1 MDLAVSGNSTAAGVR
16 SLGRFRSPHQRSDCF
31 RRRKRWHRPEHYM
44 AMVCASWRLE
54 TNAYDAVAS
63 TARRCRYGPFARIG
77 PRDSLW
83 RTKQRDADER
93 HLGIRAV
100 ALAVHSVCQNE
111 STNAVAFDL
120 QPHLKGE
127 LIELRPLAP
136 DDWDELFAVA
146 SDSLIWEQHPESDRY
161 KEDVFR
167 AFFNGALESGGAFAI
182 IDRKTRQIIGS
193 TRFYGHDPEKSEIEI
208 GWTFLARK
216 YWGGRYNREMKD
228 LLLAHAFQ
236 FVESVVFFVGET
248 NFRSQKAIEKI
259 GALKL
264 GTATRAYGNHPPA
277 TNVKY
282 VIRKSEK
289 VES

>member
-1 MDLAVSGNSTAAGVR
+1 
-16 SLGRFRSPHQRSDCF
+16 
-31 RRRKRWHRPEHYM
+31 
-44 AMVCASWRLE
+44 
-54 TNAYDAVAS
+54 
-63 TARRCRYGPFARIG
+63 
-77 PRDSLW
+77 
-83 RTKQRDADER
+83 
-93 HLGIRAV
+93 LGIHAI
-100 ALAVHSVCQNE
+100 ALAIESRLPNE
-111 STNAVAFDL
+111 SKNAVAFDL

-146 SDSLIWEQHPESDRY
+146 SDSLIWEQHPERDRY

-193 TRFYGHDPEKSEIEI
+193 TRFYGYDPEKSEIEI

-216 YWGGRYNREMKD
+216 YWGGRCNREMKD
-228 LLLAHAFQ
+228 LLLTHAFQ
-236 FVESVVFFVGET
+236 FVENVVFFVGET
-248 NFRSQKAIEKI
+248 NLRSQKAMEKI
-259 GALKL
+259 GALKV
-264 GTATRAYGNHPPA
+264 GTATRAYGNYPPA
-277 TNVKY
+277 TNLKY